1 MKNRGISNMNTACS
15 AERRAFLKVLTTTTV
30 ALVIGGCGGAAT
42 PDPASSAPGAN
53 PPPGSPPGA
62 NLAPAWQTVP
72 NVTFAQGVPSS
83 VSIDAYVRD
92 ANGDGLVI
100 AMNSAT
106 LPAGVTYDAVSKRF
120 VYDGI
125 GDIGSTSGVVLTADD
140 GQS

>member
-1 MKNRGISNMNTACS
+1 MNTACS

-42 PDPASSAPGAN
+42 PDPASSA
-53 PPPGSPPGA
+53 PGA

-106 LPAGVTYDAVSKRF
+106 LPAGVSYDAVSKRF

-125 GDIGSTSGVVLTADD
+125 GDVGSTSGVVLTADD
-140 GQS
+140 GRS